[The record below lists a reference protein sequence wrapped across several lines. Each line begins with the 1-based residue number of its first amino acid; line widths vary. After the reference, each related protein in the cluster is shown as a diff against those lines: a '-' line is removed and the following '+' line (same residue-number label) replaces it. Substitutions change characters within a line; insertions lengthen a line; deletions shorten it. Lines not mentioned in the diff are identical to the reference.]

1 MDGIRFIT
9 GLESEFMD
17 GATPETDEAKFLP
30 EAEDMESRDDSI
42 DGNGSKS
49 LSRLRLFSY
58 GGGVNDLCKGE
69 AAYECC
75 GKGRCEEIG
84 GSPGPADWKAGGSE
98 DRFFTPEGADVTL
111 ESSGAIVGDR
121 PACVWRISTGKR
133 KVQN

>member
-9 GLESEFMD
+9 GLESEFME
-17 GATPETDEAKFLP
+17 GATPETDDAKFLP
-30 EAEDMESRDDSI
+30 DAEDMESSDDSI

-49 LSRLRLFSY
+49 LSRPRWFSY

-69 AAYECC
+69 AAYEC
-75 GKGRCEEIG
+75 GGNGRCEEIG
-84 GSPGPADWKAGGSE
+84 GNPADWKAGGSE

-121 PACVWRISTGKR
+121 PASE
-133 KVQN
+133 